1 MADLSYL
8 REQIMELV
16 EKSNNIDLLDLVYR
30 ILKGSQIIS
39 EEDTGKLNRA
49 G

>member
-1 MADLSYL
+1 MAELVFL
-8 REQIMELV
+8 RGEIMELV
-16 EKSNNIDLLDLVYR
+16 EKSTDVDLLDLVYK
-30 ILKGSQIIS
+30 ILVGSQVTF

>member
-1 MADLSYL
+1 MTARIDF
-8 REQIMELV
+8 
-16 EKSNNIDLLDLVYR
+16 DLLDLVYR

>member
-8 REQIMELV
+8 RGQIMELV
-16 EKSNNIDLLDLVYR
+16 EKSNDFDLLDLVYR
-30 ILKGSQIIS
+30 ILKGSQVIS
-39 EEDTGKLNRA
+39 KEDTGKLNRA

>member
-1 MADLSYL
+1 MADLSFL

-16 EKSNNIDLLDLVYR
+16 EKSTDLDLLDLVYT
-30 ILKGSQIIS
+30 ILVGSQVTF

-49 G
+49 V